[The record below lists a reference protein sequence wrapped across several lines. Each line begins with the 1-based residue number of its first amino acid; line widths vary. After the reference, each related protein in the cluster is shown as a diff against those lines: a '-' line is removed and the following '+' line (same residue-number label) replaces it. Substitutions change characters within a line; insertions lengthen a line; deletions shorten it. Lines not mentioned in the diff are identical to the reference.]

1 MYLLFISFRY
11 KSLLGLKQAPPA
23 TGENCVIMLRKLCPV
38 RPGAF
43 EVGITKVGR
52 CPDFI
57 IYNTQGLSKV
67 VCLE

>member
-1 MYLLFISFRY
+1 MCLLLISFRY

-43 EVGITKVGR
+43 EVGITKVGFSG
-52 CPDFI
+52 PDYFTNI
-57 IYNTQGLSKV
+57 LTRYSWI
-67 VCLE
+67 